1 VRVPGSLRLN
11 GEYRLSRVTDLRIP
25 FSGAGFTFGV
35 TSTAA
40 FGLVFD
46 PTRVVAVT
54 TIGGAVITNTVP
66 NYAEISALWERVMIE
81 KVVIEMQTTSTDPI
95 NAVNTGTSPV
105 IYYATDETDIF
116 ANTLAITQQQAG
128 CKSFRGNSN
137 LPDCVVTCYP
147 KYQRIIYYTALLS
160 SYEPARG
167 FVVSDTEIPHYGLRI
182 AGDFSTTAGSY
193 LKLRLT
199 YHYRCKNVK

>member
-1 VRVPGSLRLN
+1 MNELTQSTNKRSRSRSASRSRSRSVRGRYVTRIPGSLRLN

-25 FSGAGFTFGV
+25 FSGTGFTFGA

-46 PTRVVAVT
+46 PSRIVAVT
-54 TIGGAVITNTVP
+54 TIGGSVISNTVP
-66 NYAEISALWERVMIE
+66 NYSEISALWERVMIE

-95 NAVNTGTSPV
+95 NSVNTGTSPI
-105 IYYATDETDIF
+105 IYYASDETDIY

-147 KYQRIIYYTALLS
+147 KYQRIIYYTSLLS

-167 FVVSDTEIPHYGLRI
+167 YVVSYT
-182 AGDFSTTAGSY
+182 
-193 LKLRLT
+193 
-199 YHYRCKNVK
+199 